1 MKVKQELLIKFSYEE
16 RKIKRKC
23 LDEQECL

>member
-1 MKVKQELLIKFSYEE
+1 MKVKLELLIKFSNEGK
-16 RKIKRKC
+16 KIKRKC